1 MDELKEKTIAALEQQ
16 LQLLAQ
22 NGGSAAGKAEICS
35 TITVLT
41 ALLRELR
48 QL

>member
-22 NGGSAAGKAEICS
+22 NGESDARKAEICS

-41 ALLRELR
+41 ALLHELR
-48 QL
+48 QF

>member
-35 TITVLT
+35 TITALT
-41 ALLRELR
+41 ALLHELR